1 VIFSSRRKSG
11 PAPIPTGR
19 TPLVLIASDDLSF
32 RETIAKTLEQWGFT
46 YLPLGDDCELDDQE
60 TAGGEVVL
68 VDIREVSHDAFG
80 RVYAIRQQ
88 YPAGEVVLINRADN
102 VAASIAGMKAGAV
115 DEVIVPVDTGA
126 LRSVITEA
134 CARLQATRGR
144 KVKKPLLAR
153 FSEAMMAA
161 TFAQA
166 GDFAGALDML
176 DRPSPPQNDQSAK
189 KMESQESRDAD
200 HLPT

>member
-1 VIFSSRRKSG
+1 MIFSPRRKPG
-11 PAPIPTGR
+11 PAPIPAGQTAV
-19 TPLVLIASDDLSF
+19 VLIASADLVF
-32 RETIAKTLEQWGFT
+32 RETIARILEQWGFA
-46 YLPLGDDCELDDQE
+46 YLSLGDDSELDHQE
-60 TAGGEVVL
+60 AEGGEVVL
-68 VDIREVSHDAFG
+68 VDIRGVSHDAFG
-80 RVYAIRQQ
+80 QVYAIRQQ

-126 LRSVITEA
+126 LRTVITEA

-176 DRPSPPQNDQSAK
+176 DRPSPPKNDQSAK
-189 KMESQESRDAD
+189 KKSSK
-200 HLPT
+200 